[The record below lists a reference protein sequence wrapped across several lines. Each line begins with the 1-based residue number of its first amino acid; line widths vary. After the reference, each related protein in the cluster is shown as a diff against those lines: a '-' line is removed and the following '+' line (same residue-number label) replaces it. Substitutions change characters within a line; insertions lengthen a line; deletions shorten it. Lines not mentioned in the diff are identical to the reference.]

1 MKKIKFLDKQLI
13 WTETELTPEEH
24 HKIKMTTLMKYK
36 IMRVRAKIS
45 FMAFKNSKTVPEMIF
60 DEIMKSYLQVAKLKE
75 EELGDL
81 SDQFELFRMN
91 DHAF

>member
-1 MKKIKFLDKQLI
+1 
-13 WTETELTPEEH
+13 
-24 HKIKMTTLMKYK
+24 
-36 IMRVRAKIS
+36 
-45 FMAFKNSKTVPEMIF
+45 MAFKNSKTVPEMIF
-60 DEIMKSYLQVAKLKE
+60 DEIMKSYLEVAKLKE